1 MRPSA
6 WGEREPEGEER
17 RGRERKE
24 RGYFTISLRMRVR
37 EVGWGVAEILTH
49 THAQTHTEC
58 VVFFAPGWTVYYLQ
72 PRDYS
77 VTLKAKDLTWEQD
90 PPTG

>member
-37 EVGWGVAEILTH
+37 EVGWGVAELLTH
-49 THAQTHTEC
+49 THAQTHTHS
-58 VVFFAPGWTVYYLQ
+58 VLFSLRPGGLCIISSPVIT
-72 PRDYS
+72 R
-77 VTLKAKDLTWEQD
+77 
-90 PPTG
+90 